1 MKKLIAAGAAG
12 AAAALAGV
20 VTARTLAFKPKRE
33 ARPAPDAAGVD
44 GKKVAEDLA
53 AMIRCRTV
61 SNLAHSLADA
71 AEFEKFRA
79 LLRERF
85 PLLHE
90 RCAPE
95 RVGRNG
101 LLFTWKGRTSEAP
114 SVLMAHYDVVP
125 ADEAN
130 WSRPPF
136 EGLIEDGV
144 LWGRGTLDTKCTLCC
159 ALEAAEQLLAEG
171 FTPAHDL
178 YFAFSGEEE
187 IAGPSASDIVNELQR
202 RGVEPAF
209 VLDEGGAVVTGVF
222 PGVDAPCALIG
233 TSEKGQM
240 QLFLDMKSEGGHAS
254 APPRSTIAGR
264 LARAVTR
271 IEKRPAPFTLTPP
284 AAEMFDTLGRR
295 SIWPVRM
302 VFANLWLFRPALD
315 LATRLMGGELNAL
328 VRTTCAVT
336 QMQGSPANNVL
347 PPDASVGVNL
357 RIMCGDSADKAEARI
372 RRAVGDEAVSF
383 RRGPWAEPSPYS
395 ETEGSEG
402 WARLKSAVE
411 RTWPDAI
418 VSPYLM
424 LAGSDSRH
432 YGRISRNVYRFG
444 PLELSKEER
453 GTIHGNN
460 ERVPLAKVV
469 KCAEFYLRLIR
480 SC

>member
-61 SNLAHSLADA
+61 SNLDHSLEDE

-159 ALEAAEQLLAEG
+159 ALEAAEKLLAEG

>member
-1 MKKLIAAGAAG
+1 
-12 AAAALAGV
+12 
-20 VTARTLAFKPKRE
+20 
-33 ARPAPDAAGVD
+33 
-44 GKKVAEDLA
+44 
-53 AMIRCRTV
+53 
-61 SNLAHSLADA
+61 
-71 AEFEKFRA
+71 
-79 LLRERF
+79 
-85 PLLHE
+85 
-90 RCAPE
+90 
-95 RVGRNG
+95 
-101 LLFTWKGRTSEAP
+101 
-114 SVLMAHYDVVP
+114 MAHYDVVP

-136 EGLIEDGV
+136 DGVIEDGV
-144 LWGRGTLDTKCTLCC
+144 LWGRGTLDTKSTLCC
-159 ALEAAEQLLAEG
+159 ALEAAEQLLGEG

-187 IAGPSASDIVNELQR
+187 IAGDSAADIVDELQR
-202 RGVEPAF
+202 RGVVPAF
-209 VLDEGGAVVTGVF
+209 VLDEGGAVVSGVF
-222 PGVDAPCALIG
+222 PGVDAPCALVG

-254 APPRSTIAGR
+254 APPRSTIVGK
-264 LARAVTR
+264 LSKAVTR
-271 IEKRPAPFTLTPP
+271 IEKKPAPFTLTPP

-295 SIWPVRM
+295 STLPVRM
-302 VFANLWLFRPALD
+302 VFANLWLFRPVLD

-347 PPDASVGVNL
+347 PPDATVGVNL
-357 RIMCGDSADKAEARI
+357 RIMCGDSADKAEERI
-372 RRAVGDEAVSF
+372 RRTIKNDAISL

-402 WARLKSAVE
+402 WARLKSAIQ

-444 PLELSKEER
+444 PMELSKEER

-460 ERVPLAKVV
+460 ERVPVCKVV